1 MQLSLKSLI
10 FSFIVNSA
18 RAGRDVIPFT
28 QLQVSSPLTVEVV
41 TDTSQSQVS
50 LDIAADGMGLGWSV
64 KASVEPMTFGRTLL
78 LGMDE
83 RAARQGLHWPS
94 TAGQATLRVPEALTE
109 VSATGGA
116 QVLVDVVTSALL
128 ADSKSNLTV
137 TKFVTAN
144 ENRTNFI
151 MASSGANI
159 TVEGGFA
166 GKAFVRVG
174 TGCIVKLG
182 CLVSEAA
189 VEADKGA
196 KLFINAERDT
206 LNINAEDEETVK
218 IIEVNNSLENAAVKE
233 LGEFPVI
240 PWTVMRTWGR
250 SDGAWGL
257 YRLEL
262 GVLGV
267 GRGPGMAWDGLG
279 VQNPAGWLMICWG
292 IISYPLYIFIS
303 FICLDQ
309 AIDAMPYFSQSL
321 FPQATLPV
329 NLFMSQVRIRSRR
342 LEVLGRSHQPSALV
356 LWPLVHRASSHSF
369 TFPVNACCGF
379 PCTAVILHKARRS
392 SRC

>member
-1 MQLSLKSLI
+1 MQMSLKFLI

-18 RAGRDVIPFT
+18 TAGRDVIPFT
-28 QLQVSSPLTVEVV
+28 HLQVSSPMTVEVV

-50 LDIAADGMGLGWSV
+50 LDIAADGMGLGWTV

-83 RAARQGLHWPS
+83 RAARQGFHWPS
-94 TAGQATLRVPEALTE
+94 STAGKATLRVPEPLTE

-166 GKAFVRVG
+166 GKAFVQVG

-189 VEADKGA
+189 VEADEGA

-218 IIEVNNSLENAAVKE
+218 IIEVNNSLENEEIDFARAAAKE
-233 LGEFPVI
+233 LEESPVI
-240 PWTVMRTWGR
+240 P
-250 SDGAWGL
+250 
-257 YRLEL
+257 
-262 GVLGV
+262 
-267 GRGPGMAWDGLG
+267 
-279 VQNPAGWLMICWG
+279 
-292 IISYPLYIFIS
+292 
-303 FICLDQ
+303 
-309 AIDAMPYFSQSL
+309 
-321 FPQATLPV
+321 
-329 NLFMSQVRIRSRR
+329 
-342 LEVLGRSHQPSALV
+342 
-356 LWPLVHRASSHSF
+356 
-369 TFPVNACCGF
+369 
-379 PCTAVILHKARRS
+379 
-392 SRC
+392 

>member
-1 MQLSLKSLI
+1 MQMSLKSLI

-18 RAGRDVIPFT
+18 TAGRDVIPFT
-28 QLQVSSPLTVEVV
+28 HLQVSSPMTVEVV
-41 TDTSQSQVS
+41 TDTSQNQVS
-50 LDIAADGMGLGWSV
+50 LDIAADGMGLGWTV

-83 RAARQGLHWPS
+83 RAARQGFHWPS
-94 TAGQATLRVPEALTE
+94 STAGKATLRVPEPLTE

-166 GKAFVRVG
+166 GKAFVQVG

-189 VEADKGA
+189 VEADEGA

-218 IIEVNNSLENAAVKE
+218 IIEVNNSENEEIDSAGAAAKE
-233 LGEFPVI
+233 LEESPVI
-240 PWTVMRTWGR
+240 P
-250 SDGAWGL
+250 
-257 YRLEL
+257 
-262 GVLGV
+262 
-267 GRGPGMAWDGLG
+267 
-279 VQNPAGWLMICWG
+279 
-292 IISYPLYIFIS
+292 
-303 FICLDQ
+303 
-309 AIDAMPYFSQSL
+309 
-321 FPQATLPV
+321 
-329 NLFMSQVRIRSRR
+329 
-342 LEVLGRSHQPSALV
+342 
-356 LWPLVHRASSHSF
+356 
-369 TFPVNACCGF
+369 
-379 PCTAVILHKARRS
+379 
-392 SRC
+392 